1 MSCRPEPYTPNLPRQ
16 AGRGA
21 IPSCLFTPHERGE
34 KRARVT
40 AVRCLFALLLCLLAA
55 LASGAKAAEPAP
67 VSADELERLVHSL
80 QNETERE
87 KLIEQ
92 LHGLIAAQRGAE
104 KEKPAG
110 AAFFNQVTQQ
120 VEAFSGEILAGAA
133 MVVDAPLLL
142 EWASEQASDHAARRL
157 WVDAA
162 FAFTLIFGCAA
173 LAEWVLRAIIA
184 RLLPR
189 LPVRRS
195 DTRLVRVSFA
205 LLGLILAA
213 LPIAAF
219 AVAAY
224 AVLTAITEPLTHSR
238 ITLTVLVNA
247 TVEARF
253 LLCVVKWVLLPAD
266 SGTVFLPIDPETRNY
281 VYIWVRRFTFW
292 GIFGYWLPEA
302 AWWLGIPGA
311 LYALLLKTV
320 GLVLAVLAI
329 IFILQN
335 RMTVAAWIAGE
346 PKAASSGWS
355 RVRRTLGETWH
366 LLAILYITGAYLIYA
381 LHMEGGFTYV
391 LRATLLSLILIIA
404 ARLLVSLVQRWSR
417 RGFAIRPK
425 LKAQFP
431 TLEQRAN
438 RYIPILTG
446 LVSVVIYFL
455 ALLAVLQAWNI
466 TAFAWFGSDLGRRMT
481 GQALAIGMVLVIA
494 LALWEVSASAIERY
508 LSAIDARDVPRRTRI
523 RTLLPLL
530 QTALLGVIIVVTSL
544 MILSH
549 LGIDIAPLLAGAG
562 VIGLAIGFGSQALV
576 KDIITGLFILLE
588 DQIAVGDIVDV
599 GKDHKGVVEAITVRT
614 IRMRDVSGTVHTVP
628 FSEVTS
634 VKNLSKDFSYAIAR
648 IAISYREDIDRVVEI
663 LRGVSNQLAQDETL
677 KSSILN
683 PFEYMG
689 VDALDESSV
698 VLLVRIRTLPG
709 KQLAVSRTF
718 NRLVKIAFDEYR
730 IVSRDP
736 SPVAI
741 QNTPGSLDDSAA
753 ASDATPR
760 RRLA

>member
-80 QNETERE
+80 QDETERE

-133 MVVDAPLLL
+133 MVVDAPVLL

-224 AVLTAITEPLTHSR
+224 AVLPAITEPLTHSR

-292 GIFGYWLPEA
+292 GIFGYALPEA

-404 ARLLVSLVQRWSR
+404 ARLLVSLVQGWSR
-417 RGFAIRPK
+417 RGFAIKPE

-466 TAFAWFGSDLGRRMT
+466 AAFAWFGSDLGRRMT

-562 VIGLAIGFGSQALV
+562 VVGLAIGFGSQALV

-698 VLLVRIRTLPG
+698 MLLVRIRTLPG

-741 QNTPGSLDDSAA
+741 QNTLGSLVDSAA